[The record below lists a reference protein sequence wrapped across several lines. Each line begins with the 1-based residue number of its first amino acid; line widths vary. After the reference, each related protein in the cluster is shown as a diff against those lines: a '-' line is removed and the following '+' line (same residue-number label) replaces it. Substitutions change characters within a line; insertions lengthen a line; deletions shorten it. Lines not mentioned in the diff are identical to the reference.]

1 MTTKDKKF
9 LKVAKAVSQTS
20 DFFRIHIGAVIVKKN
35 RIISVGCNLL
45 KTHPIQKKY
54 DVYRGIDEDCIR
66 HRLHAE
72 MACILAAK
80 EDLSGAT
87 IYIYR
92 ENRNGELGMCRPCC
106 ACYQMIKDSGIS
118 RMVYTTT
125 NGIAEEVVGDGDE
138 IGL

>member
-1 MTTKDKKF
+1 MTSKDKKF

-20 DFFRIHIGAVIVKKN
+20 DFYRIHIGAVIVKKN

-54 DVYRGIDEDCIR
+54 DMYRGIDEDEIR

-80 EDLSGAT
+80 EDLHGAT

-92 ENRNGELGMCRPCC
+92 KNRNGELGMCRPCP
-106 ACYQMIKDSGIS
+106 ACYQMISDSGIT
-118 RMVYTTT
+118 RMVYTTPD
-125 NGIAEEVVGDGDE
+125 GIAEEMICDIE
-138 IGL
+138 L